1 MVDAPLQL
9 PIFEGIDH
17 APTDEGNHGCC
28 KKAEEQ
34 GSWFLWTARKS
45 MLDSPEAYAIRKA
58 ALLGFC
64 DIIPEQCKFSL

>member
-17 APTDEGNHGCC
+17 APTNEGNHGCC

-45 MLDSPEAYAIRKA
+45 MLDSPEAFAIIKA
-58 ALLGFC
+58 ALLGFW
-64 DIIPEQCKFSL
+64 DISPEQCKLSL